1 MKTVTLLA
9 AGVLLASALVTPS
22 ASAQEAQTPDAIC
35 AAAVPADEPDTR
47 SFAQPEQVLDPDVDY
62 RAVFC
67 TAAGAVYID
76 LLETEAPIAVN
87 NLVFLARS
95 GFYNNTTFH
104 RVIANFM
111 AQGGDPTGTGTGGPG
126 YQFEDE
132 FSSGRVFDRPG
143 LLAMANAGPNTNGSQ
158 FFITTVPTPHLNG
171 RHTIFGVVLNGQDN
185 VEALPLRDPQTA
197 TTPGAALDTIV
208 IVTDPA
214 SVTYTPAAA
223 TTDDVQAAFDT
234 LADLIPPDL
243 LAFDETVS
251 GIFTPDEVLEQAPE
265 SARDDLVQL
274 FNAHQLEF
282 RAANKL
288 VNTGCDLDNVFFVSI
303 SYTLDAFPTA
313 EDAQA
318 ALADPALAEIALAD
332 GFVESGPVETLGGAV
347 LYTKSVTACDVD
359 STQARAHR
367 QRGRFL
373 ITMEAVV
380 PSDALPPEI
389 TMDMVLSEF
398 VAQQIY
404 EPLLTSVLYADIR

>member
-318 ALADPALAEIALAD
+318 ALADPALTEIALAD

-347 LYTKSVTACDVD
+347 LYTKSVTACDVA